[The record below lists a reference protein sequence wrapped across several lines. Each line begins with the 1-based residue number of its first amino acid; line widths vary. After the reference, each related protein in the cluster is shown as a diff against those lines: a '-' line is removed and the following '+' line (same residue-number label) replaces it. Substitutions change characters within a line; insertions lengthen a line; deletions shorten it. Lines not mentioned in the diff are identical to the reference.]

1 MLTEMLNI
9 MYNKHMLTKLGD
21 NKMTQTEFEKLPKEE
36 QNFRWALFLKS
47 NGHTREL
54 IQKELDDLKLKYLV
68 KKEKLD
74 IFG

>member
-1 MLTEMLNI
+1 
-9 MYNKHMLTKLGD
+9 
-21 NKMTQTEFEKLPKEE
+21 MTQTEFEKLPKEE

-54 IQKELDDLKLKYLV
+54 IQKEINDLTLKYLV

>member
-1 MLTEMLNI
+1 
-9 MYNKHMLTKLGD
+9 MLTKIGD
-21 NKMTQTEFEKLPKEE
+21 NIMTQTEFEKLPKEE

-54 IQKELDDLKLKYLV
+54 IQKEINDLTLKYLV

>member
-1 MLTEMLNI
+1 MLNI
-9 MYNKHMLTKLGD
+9 MYNKHMLTKIGD
-21 NKMTQTEFEKLPKEE
+21 NNMTQTEFEKLPKEE